1 MHGCRSGHGKL
12 DEQALVPGRTQID
25 DMSFLHTTYSNVT
38 FMIYYPAWASVGD
51 AQAIQLF
58 MLYLV
63 YHTGCTV
70 GERVERWM
78 LKAH

>member
-1 MHGCRSGHGKL
+1 
-12 DEQALVPGRTQID
+12 
-25 DMSFLHTTYSNVT
+25 
-38 FMIYYPAWASVGD
+38 MIYYPAWASVGD

-70 GERVERWM
+70 GERVERWI